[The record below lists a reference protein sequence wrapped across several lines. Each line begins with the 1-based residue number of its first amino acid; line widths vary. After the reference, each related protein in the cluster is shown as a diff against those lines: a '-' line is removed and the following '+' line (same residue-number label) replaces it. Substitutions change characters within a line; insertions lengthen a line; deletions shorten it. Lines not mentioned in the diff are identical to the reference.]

1 MHRSA
6 WGAFADQVRK
16 RIAQLTGSADMPE
29 YSKPYAETCRFDI
42 ESPGALERAVALLQ
56 RGEPVAFPTD
66 TVYGIGVHA
75 FQPKAVERLYGLKG
89 RPAYLPI
96 PLLLP
101 DMAAVRTACTDI
113 PPIAWRLA
121 ARFWPGGLSL
131 ILRRSMAV
139 PDVVTSGGATVAVRV
154 PDHYWVRELCR
165 QLGVPLAA
173 TSANLHGKPS
183 PVTAD
188 DVWNALEGEIPLI
201 LDGGTCRGGVASTVL
216 DLTVTPP
223 AILRPGP
230 VAAQQL
236 AAASGLQIN

>member
-1 MHRSA
+1 
-6 WGAFADQVRK
+6 
-16 RIAQLTGSADMPE
+16 MPE
-29 YSKPYAETCRFDI
+29 YSKPYAKTCNLDI
-42 ESPGALERAVALLQ
+42 ESPGALERAVAFMQ
-56 RGEPVAFPTD
+56 RGEPVSFPTD

-75 FQPKAVERLYGLKG
+75 FRPKAVERLYGLKG
-89 RPAYLPI
+89 RPAHLPI

-101 DMAAVRTACTDI
+101 DVAAVRIACTDI
-113 PPIAWRLA
+113 PPVAWQLA

-131 ILRRSMAV
+131 VLRRSVAV
-139 PDVVTSGGATVAVRV
+139 PDAVTSGGATVAVRV

-165 QLGVPLAA
+165 QLGAPLAA

-188 DVWNALEGEIPLI
+188 EVRDAFEGQIPLI

-230 VAAQQL
+230 ITAQQL
-236 AAASGLQIN
+236 AAACGLRVD